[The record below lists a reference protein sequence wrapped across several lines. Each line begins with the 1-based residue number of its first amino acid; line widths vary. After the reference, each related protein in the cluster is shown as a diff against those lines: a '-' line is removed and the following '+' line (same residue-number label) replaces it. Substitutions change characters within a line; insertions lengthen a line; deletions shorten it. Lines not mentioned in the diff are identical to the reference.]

1 MLSGPANTVLG
12 IGHLQKVVAW
22 ARQHGVI
29 VASDECYAELDWRA
43 DRPDDDPPTTPS
55 LLDPRVTGGDV
66 SGLLTAYSLSK
77 QSNLAG
83 YRAGFLAGDPA
94 LVAAIG
100 EVRKHAGMMMPA
112 PVQAAMIAALDDH
125 EHVAAQVA
133 TYRARRERLLPAAQ
147 AFGLRIDDGE
157 AVHNMSKKEA
167 IASRAVV
174 LFAHGSRDPLW
185 RKPVE
190 TVAARLRERDAS
202 AMIAC
207 AYLELTEP
215 DLQTAV
221 KTLVNEGASSIR
233 VGPMFLGVGRHAR
246 EDLPLLMTELR
257 ALYPKVVF
265 ELQQSIGEDQRL
277 IDLIADIAMSP

>member
-1 MLSGPANTVLG
+1 
-12 IGHLQKVVAW
+12 
-22 ARQHGVI
+22 
-29 VASDECYAELDWRA
+29 
-43 DRPDDDPPTTPS
+43 
-55 LLDPRVTGGDV
+55 
-66 SGLLTAYSLSK
+66 
-77 QSNLAG
+77 
-83 YRAGFLAGDPA
+83 
-94 LVAAIG
+94 
-100 EVRKHAGMMMPA
+100 
-112 PVQAAMIAALDDH
+112 
-125 EHVAAQVA
+125 
-133 TYRARRERLLPAAQ
+133 
-147 AFGLRIDDGE
+147 
-157 AVHNMSKKEA
+157 MSKKEA

-221 KTLVNEGASSIR
+221 QTLVNEGARSIR
-233 VGPMFLGVGRHAR
+233 VVPMFLGVGRHAR

>member
-1 MLSGPANTVLG
+1 
-12 IGHLQKVVAW
+12 
-22 ARQHGVI
+22 
-29 VASDECYAELDWRA
+29 
-43 DRPDDDPPTTPS
+43 
-55 LLDPRVTGGDV
+55 
-66 SGLLTAYSLSK
+66 
-77 QSNLAG
+77 
-83 YRAGFLAGDPA
+83 
-94 LVAAIG
+94 
-100 EVRKHAGMMMPA
+100 
-112 PVQAAMIAALDDH
+112 
-125 EHVAAQVA
+125 
-133 TYRARRERLLPAAQ
+133 
-147 AFGLRIDDGE
+147 
-157 AVHNMSKKEA
+157 MSKKEA

-190 TVAARLRERDAS
+190 SVAARLRERDAS

-233 VGPMFLGVGRHAR
+233 VVPMFLGVGRHAR
-246 EDLPLLMTELR
+246 EDLPLLMTKLR